1 MTGDGEHMKS
11 KISAM
16 MDGEL
21 SDAELGDSL
30 QALRTEAEALETWRR
45 YHLISDALRDTQV
58 LSSGF
63 SERFAARLEQE
74 PAILSPMAAPRA
86 AEPGRYRHALAIAA
100 GVAGVAL
107 VGAIAYTQFPEGIQI
122 AQAPSRAPAA
132 QPEVARVALP
142 REANDYLLA
151 HQSYSPRNSLQGVAP
166 YVRTVSD
173 TSRSR

>member
-1 MTGDGEHMKS
+1 MKS

-21 SDAELGDSL
+21 PDADLGESL
-30 QALRTEAEALETWRR
+30 QALRNETEALETWRR
-45 YHLISDALRDTQV
+45 YHLISDAMRDTQV

-74 PAILSPMAAPRA
+74 PAILSPMTLPRA
-86 AEPGRYRHALAIAA
+86 AERGRYRHALAIAA
-100 GVAGVAL
+100 GVAGVAM
-107 VGAIAYTQFPEGIQI
+107 VGAIAYTQLPESIQF
-122 AQAPSRAPAA
+122 AQAPSKAPSA
-132 QPEVARVALP
+132 QPEIARVALP

-173 TSRSR
+173 TSRPR

>member
-1 MTGDGEHMKS
+1 MKS
-11 KISAM
+11 NISAM

-21 SDAELGDSL
+21 PDPELADSL
-30 QALRTEAEALETWRR
+30 QAMGAGTDALETWRR

-63 SERFAARLEQE
+63 SERLARRLDQE
-74 PAILSPMAAPRA
+74 PAILSPGAHPRPA
-86 AEPGRYRHALAIAA
+86 VRARYRHAMAVAA

-107 VGAIAYTQFPEGIQI
+107 VGAIAYTQRPDDVQM
-122 AQAPSRAPAA
+122 AQAPSKPAA
-132 QPEVARVALP
+132 AQAEVVRVALP
-142 REANDYLLA
+142 KEANDYLLA

-173 TSRSR
+173 TARPR

>member
-1 MTGDGEHMKS
+1 MKS

-74 PAILSPMAAPRA
+74 AAIVSPMAAPKA
-86 AEPGRYRHALAIAA
+86 AERGRYRHALAIAA
-100 GVAGVAL
+100 SVAGIAM
-107 VGAIAYTQFPEGIQI
+107 VGAIAYTQLPESIQI
-122 AQAPSRAPAA
+122 ARTPSKAPAA
-132 QPEVARVALP
+132 PPEVARVALP

>member
-1 MTGDGEHMKS
+1 MKS

-21 SDAELGDSL
+21 SDAELGESL
-30 QALRTEAEALETWRR
+30 RDLRAEDEALEAWRQ

-63 SERFAARLEQE
+63 SQRFAARLEQE
-74 PAILSPMAAPRA
+74 PAILAPTAAPRP
-86 AEPGRYRHALAIAA
+86 AEHGRYRRALAVAASLA
-100 GVAGVAL
+100 GVAM
-107 VGAIAYTQFPEGIQI
+107 VGAISYTQIQEGAQI
-122 AQAPSRAPAA
+122 AQAP
-132 QPEVARVALP
+132 ARVPSIQQETVRVAP
-142 REANDYLLA
+142 PKEANDYLLA

-173 TSRSR
+173 TARAR